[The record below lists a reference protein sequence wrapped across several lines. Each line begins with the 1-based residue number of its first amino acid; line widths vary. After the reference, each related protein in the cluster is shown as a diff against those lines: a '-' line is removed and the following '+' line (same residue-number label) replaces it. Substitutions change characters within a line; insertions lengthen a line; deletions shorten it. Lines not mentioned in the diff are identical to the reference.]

1 MIHGENE
8 VCAIAMRI
16 ANIPC
21 SAALHRSWNKGRQS
35 SMHRWGI
42 VGLGRMTGCEKLPDI
57 FGDLLQVRQLIGH
70 DPELLARYDRSL
82 LESYVEVC
90 IRLCALVKRLPCTT
104 ITVAFY
110 FLRKP

>member
-1 MIHGENE
+1 
-8 VCAIAMRI
+8 
-16 ANIPC
+16 
-21 SAALHRSWNKGRQS
+21 
-35 SMHRWGI
+35 
-42 VGLGRMTGCEKLPDI
+42 MTGCEKLPDI